1 MLSARLLRSHLF
13 MSHAFLLRSAMVR
26 VLGNSRNLWVLY
38 IVVHPSITTT
48 ISRQDCIYEKR
59 ESQQVDGSKIGP
71 TTVASRYWIRSWI
84 EVLEGGE
91 VTEGH

>member
-1 MLSARLLRSHLF
+1 MLSS
-13 MSHAFLLRSAMVR
+13 SGPPWSGFLGILEPY
-26 VLGNSRNLWVLY
+26 GVLY